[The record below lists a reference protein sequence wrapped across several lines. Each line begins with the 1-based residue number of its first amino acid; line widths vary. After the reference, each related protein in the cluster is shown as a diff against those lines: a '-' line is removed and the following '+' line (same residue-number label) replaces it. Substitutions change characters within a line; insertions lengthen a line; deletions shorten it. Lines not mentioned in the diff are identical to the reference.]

1 MTKCKYY
8 DIPYV
13 KSFLESFKDD
23 LICMRGNCDSD
34 VDIMVSDFPIISELS
49 YISVDNND
57 IYLTH
62 GHIYNENNWNKS
74 IIYVFYN
81 NQPCADCARAMGE
94 IYNIYQQN
102 YENQLSYFE
111 INYQETGEYI
121 FSIAYQLEQPLTLVL
136 VKINDG
142 MSRGFYKIDNPQQ
155 WLADMQFFDEQIMTA
170 INNYLIN

>member
-1 MTKCKYY
+1 MKKLILIALLGLITINAQAQYI
-8 DIPYV
+8 DSSGTTPYIRQYV
-13 KSFLESFKDD
+13 E
-23 LICMRGNCDSD
+23 
-34 VDIMVSDFPIISELS
+34 E
-49 YISVDNND
+49 
-57 IYLTH
+57 
-62 GHIYNENNWNKS
+62 NENNWNKS

-81 NQPCADCARAMGE
+81 NEPCADCARAMGE

-121 FSIAYQLEQPLTLVL
+121 FTIAYQLEYPLTVVL

-142 MSRGFYKIDNPQQ
+142 MSRGFYKINNPQQ
-155 WLADMQFFDEQIMTA
+155 WLADMQFFDEQIITA

>member
-1 MTKCKYY
+1 MQKLILLILFWSAAFSAQAQYIDSSGTT
-8 DIPYV
+8 PYIRQYV
-13 KSFLESFKDD
+13 E
-23 LICMRGNCDSD
+23 
-34 VDIMVSDFPIISELS
+34 E
-49 YISVDNND
+49 
-57 IYLTH
+57 
-62 GHIYNENNWNKS
+62 NENNWNKS

-81 NQPCADCARAMGE
+81 NQPCVDCARAMGE

>member
-1 MTKCKYY
+1 MQKLILLILFWSAAFSAQAQYIDSSGTT
-8 DIPYV
+8 PYIRQYV
-13 KSFLESFKDD
+13 E
-23 LICMRGNCDSD
+23 
-34 VDIMVSDFPIISELS
+34 E
-49 YISVDNND
+49 
-57 IYLTH
+57 
-62 GHIYNENNWNKS
+62 NENNWNKS

-81 NQPCADCARAMGE
+81 NQPCVDCALAMGE

-102 YENQLSYFE
+102 YENQLSYIE